1 MPGEIH
7 EGRFLRGEIG
17 ITTNVETEG
26 DTDGG
31 AAVFEPDEPAPD
43 KPVEP
48 VEPTEPIDP
57 APDPDEPLVS
67 DEPFKPDGFDGL
79 FVFRAEPVGGF
90 TELGRLSTRFE
101 ESGFFFSSFTRGVF
115 IGDNVFAVTD
125 TGVRGARVED
135 IASAPYELLLGPPD
149 TIFFDDGGFSDSGS
163 TDAASPP
170 TEEATA
176 RE

>member
-1 MPGEIH
+1 MSIF
-7 EGRFLRGEIG
+7 EGRFFVDEIG

-31 AAVFEPDEPAPD
+31 AAVIEPDEPAPD
-43 KPVEP
+43 EPVEP

-67 DEPFKPDGFDGL
+67 DEPFQPDGFDGL
-79 FVFRAEPVGGF
+79 FVFRADPEGGF

-115 IGDNVFAVTD
+115 IGDKVFAVTD
-125 TGVRGARVED
+125 TGVRGAPVED

-149 TIFFDDGGFSDSGS
+149 TIFFDEGGFSDSGS